1 MYFLMTVLNNEV
13 YRIAQLQLIR
23 VEILREDTQLYLKVW
38 FRI

>member
-1 MYFLMTVLNNEV
+1 MYFLMKVLNNEV